1 MELNCKCEIG
11 KCDFQVINHYQLVTN
26 SQFSVG
32 YQIFRY
38 INDLLRHFIT
48 VVLVYKIDVEFLR
61 INN

>member
-11 KCDFQVINHYQLVTN
+11 KCDFDVINHYQFVTD

-32 YQIFRY
+32 YKMLRY

-48 VVLVYKIDVEFLR
+48 EVLAYKIEVEF
-61 INN
+61 